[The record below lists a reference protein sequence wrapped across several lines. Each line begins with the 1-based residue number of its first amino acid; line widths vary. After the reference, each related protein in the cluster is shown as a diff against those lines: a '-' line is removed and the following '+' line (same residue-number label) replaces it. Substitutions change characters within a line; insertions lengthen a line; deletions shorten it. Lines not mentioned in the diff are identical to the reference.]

1 MTDPA
6 SSNEK
11 PDKADLGFGF
21 VAALLIMLAI
31 MVGSIYY
38 PYPSGKHLD
47 FWGFV
52 ALWAREI
59 LIVGLCLLV
68 VIALA
73 ITRLFR
79 LIRGKAKGPKNA
91 L

>member
-11 PDKADLGFGF
+11 QNKADLGFGF
-21 VAALLIMLAI
+21 VVALLIMLAI

-38 PYPSGKHLD
+38 PYPNGKHLD
-47 FWGFV
+47 LWGFV

-59 LIVGLCLLV
+59 IIVGLSLLV

-73 ITRLFR
+73 IAWLFR
-79 LIRGKAKGPKNA
+79 LIRGKAR
-91 L
+91 